1 MSLSDLTVKYL
12 EFRERVDEQF
22 NKAKVKHWEKI
33 EMVPFTPHELLRD
46 TVILCL
52 MMAILF
58 FLSAFASPPLHEHA
72 NKLVTPD
79 NLMPDW
85 YLLWSFGLLKI
96 SDVDIIILGVPIMAA
111 KTFGVVLNG
120 VLIGPLFMVPFLD
133 PKGREKRPVEQ
144 PGLAAAGV
152 AGLILTFFLSIYSI
166 NQLMYEYYRI
176 GPDVLKALTIWGTV
190 VGGAF
195 TYGSL
200 KYVQSRGGYS
210 YELNKCYG
218 CHRCADICPDHKVR
232 DFTTL
237 NLVYNTWQDSC
248 DDYDTCLSCGLCW
261 QVCPLEVDY
270 ESFLLKI
277 RSDGSRG
284 YPGRPA
290 CEGIVHDVTDL
301 EAQTPIAPREW
312 DTSKKVGYWPGC
324 LKRIEYFMRI
334 NVDYGEIQD
343 AAVKLLREVGMDPI
357 VLDLKC
363 VGHDQLWQGHVEV
376 FERLKEYNT
385 REILRSDV
393 EKIVCTCAECHR
405 TLAKDYPEL
414 EAKGIVVEH
423 IAQTLAGKDLDLK
436 VESPDGKPLTV
447 TFHDPCRLSRHMGII
462 NEPRE
467 VLGKVKGSRV
477 VEMSE
482 NRELGPC
489 CGISSMV
496 NCNDQTKALRVYRM
510 EQALETKADIML
522 TACTKCL
529 AHFNC
534 LKPES
539 DRYNFE
545 VMDYAVFL
553 ARALPSGKLRAVKK
567 PAALTPAAAPAAPV
581 APKA

>member
-1 MSLSDLTVKYL
+1 
-12 EFRERVDEQF
+12 
-22 NKAKVKHWEKI
+22 
-33 EMVPFTPHELLRD
+33 
-46 TVILCL
+46 
-52 MMAILF
+52 
-58 FLSAFASPPLHEHA
+58 
-72 NKLVTPD
+72 
-79 NLMPDW
+79 
-85 YLLWSFGLLKI
+85 
-96 SDVDIIILGVPIMAA
+96 
-111 KTFGVVLNG
+111 VVLNG
-120 VLIGPLFMVPFLD
+120 VIIVPLFIIPFID

-152 AGLILTFFLSIYSI
+152 AGVILTFFLSIYSI
-166 NQLMYEYYRI
+166 NQLVYTYYRI
-176 GPDVLKALTIWGTV
+176 GPDTLKALTIWVTL

-218 CHRCADICPDHKVR
+218 CHRCADICPDHKIR

-237 NLVYNTWQDSC
+237 NLVYNTWQDNC

-270 ESFLLKI
+270 ESFLLKA

-301 EAQTPIAPREW
+301 ESMLPIAEREW
-312 DTSKKVGYWPGC
+312 PEKATSGQTVGYWPGC

-343 AAVKLLREVGMDPI
+343 AAVKLLQEVGFNPV

-363 VGHDQLWQGHVEV
+363 VGHDQLWQGQVEV

-385 REILRSDV
+385 REILRSGV
-393 EKIVCTCAECHR
+393 EKIVATCAECHR

-414 EAKGIVVEH
+414 AERGIVVEH
-423 IAQTLAGKDLDLK
+423 IAQTLAGKDLDLR
-436 VESPDGKPLTV
+436 VETPEGKPLTV
-447 TFHDPCRLSRHMGII
+447 TFHDPCRLNRHMGII

-467 VLGKVKGSRV
+467 VLGKVKGARV
-477 VEMSE
+477 VEMKE
-482 NRELGPC
+482 NRELAPC

-496 NCNDQTKALRVYRM
+496 NCNDQTKALRVSRM

-534 LKPES
+534 LKPET

-553 ARALPSGKLRAVKK
+553 ARALPQGKLRAVKK
-567 PAALTPAAAPAAPV
+567 AAVAPAPAAAAPAAAAAPPP

>member
-1 MSLSDLTVKYL
+1 MSLTDLTVKYL
-12 EFRERVDEQF
+12 EFRERVEHQYT
-22 NKAKVKHWEKI
+22 KAKVKHWEKI
-33 EMVPFTPHELLRD
+33 EMVPFMPHEVLRD
-46 TVILCL
+46 AVIISI
-52 MMAILF
+52 MMSILF
-58 FLSAFASPPLHEHA
+58 FLSAFAAPPLHEFG

-79 NLMPDW
+79 TLLPDW

-96 SDVDIIILGVPIMAA
+96 SDVDIVILGIPLFKA
-111 KTFGVVLNG
+111 KTFGVLLNG
-120 VLIGPLFMVPFLD
+120 VIVGPLFMVPFLD

-152 AGLILTFFLSIYSI
+152 AGLVLVFFLSIYSI
-166 NQLMYEYYRI
+166 NQLMLEYYGI
-176 GPDVLKALTIWGTV
+176 VSDTLKALTIWGTLIA
-190 VGGAF
+190 GGV
-195 TYGSL
+195 TYASL
-200 KYVQSRGGYS
+200 KYMQTRGGYS

-218 CHRCADICPDHKVR
+218 CHRCADICPDHKIR

-237 NLVYNTWQDSC
+237 NLVYNTWQDNN

-270 ESFLLKI
+270 ESFLLKA
-277 RSDGSRG
+277 RTDGGRG
-284 YPGRPA
+284 FPGKPA

-301 EAQTPIAPREW
+301 ESMLPIPEREW

-334 NVDYGEIQD
+334 NVDYGEIED
-343 AAVKLLREVGMDPI
+343 AAVRLLREVKMDPV

-376 FERLKEYNT
+376 FNRLKDYNT
-385 REILRSDV
+385 REILRSGVD
-393 EKIVCTCAECHR
+393 KIVCTCAECHR

-414 EAKGIVVEH
+414 AEKGIKVEF
-423 IAQTLAGKDLDLK
+423 IAQTLAGRDIDLK
-436 VESPDGKPLTV
+436 IESPDGKPLTV
-447 TFHDPCRLSRHMGII
+447 TWHDPCRLNRHMGII

-467 VLGKVKGSRV
+467 VLGRVKGARV
-477 VEMSE
+477 VEMRE
-482 NRELGPC
+482 NRELAPC

-496 NCNDQTKALRVYRM
+496 NCNDQTKALRVSRM
-510 EQALETKADIML
+510 EQAKEVQADVML
-522 TACTKCL
+522 TGCTKCL

-553 ARALPSGKLRAVKK
+553 ARSLPGGKFRPEKK
-567 PAALTPAAAPAAPV
+567 AAAPA
-581 APKA
+581 PKS

>member
-1 MSLSDLTVKYL
+1 MSLTDLTVKYL
-12 EFRERVDEQF
+12 EFREKVEHQY

-33 EMVPFTPHELLRD
+33 EMVPFMPHEVMRD
-46 TVILCL
+46 TVIICL

-58 FLSAFASPPLHEHA
+58 FLSAIAAPPLHENA

-79 NLMPDW
+79 NLLPDW

-96 SDVDIIILGVPIMAA
+96 SDVDIVILGLPLVKA
-111 KTFGVVLNG
+111 KTFGVLLNG
-120 VLIGPLFMVPFLD
+120 IIVGPLFAIPFID

-144 PGLAAAGV
+144 PGLSAAGV
-152 AGLILTFFLSIYSI
+152 AGLVSVFFLSIYSI
-166 NQLMYEYYRI
+166 NQLMLEYFGI
-176 GPDVLKALTIWGTV
+176 TSDTLKALTIWGTV
-190 VGGAF
+190 VSGAF
-195 TYGSL
+195 TYGTL

-218 CHRCADICPDHKVR
+218 CHRCADICPDHKIR

-237 NLVYNTWQDSC
+237 NLVYNTWQDNN

-270 ESFLLKI
+270 ESFLLKA
-277 RSDGSRG
+277 RTDGGRG
-284 YPGRPA
+284 YPGKPA

-301 EAQTPIAPREW
+301 ESMVPVAPRVWEEKA
-312 DTSKKVGYWPGC
+312 TSGQTVGYWPGC

-334 NVDYGEIQD
+334 NVDYGEIQT
-343 AAVKLLREVGMDPI
+343 AATSLLVKAGFNPV

-363 VGHDQLWQGHVEV
+363 VGHDQLWQGHVDV
-376 FERLKEYNT
+376 FERLRDYNT
-385 REILRSDV
+385 REILRSGV
-393 EKIVCTCAECHR
+393 PKIVCTCAECHR

-414 EAKGIVVEH
+414 KEKGIEIEF
-423 IAQTLAGKDLDLK
+423 IAQTLQGLDLDLK
-436 VESPDGKPLTV
+436 VETPDGKPLTV
-447 TFHDPCRLSRHMGII
+447 TWHDPCRLNRHMGII

-467 VLGKVKGSRV
+467 VLGRVKGTRM
-477 VEMSE
+477 VEMKE
-482 NRELGPC
+482 NRELAPC

-496 NCNDQTKALRVYRM
+496 NCNDQTKALRVSRM
-510 EQALETKADIML
+510 EQALEAKADIML
-522 TACTKCL
+522 TGCTKCL

-553 ARALPSGKLRAVKK
+553 ARALPGGKLRVTKKAAVV
-567 PAALTPAAAPAAPV
+567 PPVAAPAQ
-581 APKA
+581 K